1 MHKHYI
7 DMLVCPV
14 CQNELEWH
22 IKEENEDRIINANIS
37 CSSCHEEYEVRDEI
51 AVFLTNQLARNDLWE
66 QGESGLEKYFK
77 EEPEIY
83 EKLMN
88 TPEEELNGT
97 DYWYKAS
104 YFEMKRDFS
113 TSSKMY
119 EQAFKKI
126 YTQEYI
132 DGWDSQMDFIIKN
145 IKDNEPVVDI
155 ASGKGYLVE
164 RLLRQ
169 TENYIVATDFSPT
182 ILLRNK
188 EYYKY
193 KDLYNKLSLIAFDAR
208 KTPFRD
214 NSISTMTSNM
224 GLQNIEQAGEVINE
238 MNRITKKTFMPVM
251 FFIDKED
258 KVHMDLMNTVGNVA
272 YATRENALET
282 FKRAAW
288 HVEIFNSFM
297 ANIKPTPKG
306 EILEGA
312 GIDGF
317 PIEDTTIEYCVI
329 QGRKN

>member
-1 MHKHYI
+1 MK
-7 DMLVCPV
+7 MLVCPV
-14 CQNELEWH
+14 CHGELEWH
-22 IKEENEDRIINANIS
+22 IKDENEDRIINASIS
-37 CSSCHEEYEVRDEI
+37 CTACHEVYEVRDEI
-51 AVFLTNQLARNDLWE
+51 AVFLTNQLVRNDLWD
-66 QGESGLEKYFK
+66 QGENGLEQYFK
-77 EEPEIY
+77 EEPEVY

-88 TPEEELNGT
+88 TPDEELNGA

-113 TSSKMY
+113 TSSRMY
-119 EQAFKKI
+119 EHAFEKI
-126 YTQEYI
+126 YTEEYI
-132 DGWDSQMDFIIKN
+132 NGWDSQMDFIVKN

-155 ASGKGYLVE
+155 ASGKGYLIE
-164 RLLRQ
+164 RLLKQ

-193 KDLYNKLSLIAFDAR
+193 KGLYNKLSLLAFDAR
-208 KTPFRD
+208 KTPFKD

-224 GLQNIEQAGEVINE
+224 GLPNIEQPGEVISE
-238 MNRITKKTFMPVM
+238 MNRITKNTFMSVM

-258 KVHMDLMNTVGNVA
+258 KVHMDLANSFGNAA
-272 YATRENALET
+272 YATRGNALET

-288 HVEIFNSFM
+288 DVEILNSFI

-317 PIEDTTIEYCVI
+317 PIKDTIIEYCVI